1 MTDQNSKLVRTISE
15 AVSRAVED
23 AIAAGAPQL
32 QVSRYSQPQQYTYI
46 RLQVFSFWQT

>member
-1 MTDQNSKLVRTISE
+1 MTEQNSRLVRTISE

-32 QVSRYSQPQQYTYI
+32 QVSRYSQLQYHTYI
-46 RLQVFSFWQT
+46 GLHVLLLRQT